1 MRLDLYLVKTGAFE
15 SRSKAAAAIS
25 DGRVSVN
32 GTACVKASFGVKDDD
47 SIEIIPCV
55 SDGYVGRAAIK
66 LEYALQNFKISV
78 DGLSAVDIGA
88 STGGFTQTLLK
99 YGAKTVYAVDVG
111 RGQLHEAL
119 LHDSRVVSIEG
130 FNAREMTL
138 DTVGGKAVD
147 IAVMDVSF
155 ISQTL
160 LYDAVRRVVKDGGM
174 LISLIKPQ
182 FELTKSELGKNGI
195 VKSEE
200 KRRKAIDRVLSS
212 AADLGFECNG
222 VIKSPIE
229 GGSGNT
235 EYLAMFIL

>member
-32 GTACVKASFGVKDDD
+32 GAVCTKASFGVTDDD
-47 SIEIIPCV
+47 SIEIKSSV
-55 SDGYVGRAAIK
+55 SDDYVGRAAIK
-66 LEYALQNFKISV
+66 LEYALQSFKISV

-88 STGGFTQTLLK
+88 STGGFTQALLK
-99 YGAKTVYAVDVG
+99 HGAKTVYAVDVG
-111 RGQLHEAL
+111 RGQLHETL
-119 LHDSRVVSIEG
+119 KSDSRVISIEG

-138 DTVGGKAVD
+138 DTVGGSAVD
-147 IAVMDVSF
+147 IAVIDVSF

-160 LYDAVRRVVKDGGM
+160 LYDAVRRVVKSGG
-174 LISLIKPQ
+174 IFVSLIKPQ

-212 AADLGFECNG
+212 ASACGFECKG

-235 EYLAMFIL
+235 EYLAMFVL